1 MTTAT
6 QQSSQTE
13 RRWEDIGEP
22 TRFEWDQGPER
33 VSPHQAGRT
42 ERTARGLGWFSI
54 GLGLAEVAAPRR
66 MARLIGVEDDD
77 THRNILFAYGLREI
91 ASGLAI
97 LAGDRP
103 TGAVWARVGGDLMDL
118 AFLGRA
124 MTSHRSERGKVAL
137 ATAAVLGVT
146 ALDVMTGQRLKQQ
159 SDRTHASGDRRIGT
173 GAIDVQQSITI
184 GRPPEE
190 IYRFWRD
197 FQNLPRFM
205 EHLESVQVIDER
217 RSHWKVRAPA
227 GSSVEWDASIVED
240 RPNEAIVWRS
250 ESTADVPNRGTVRF
264 KPAPGNR
271 GTEIHVSLQYEPPG
285 GRLGALVAKL
295 FGEEPAQQ
303 VNADLRRL
311 KQVIETGEVVHSDAS
326 IHRGMHPAQPSAE
339 SAKARGER

>member
-1 MTTAT
+1 MTTAI
-6 QQSSQTE
+6 QQPNRTG

-22 TRFEWDQGPER
+22 SRFEWDQGPENL
-33 VSPHQAGRT
+33 SPPPADRT
-42 ERTARGLGWFSI
+42 VRTARGLGWFSI

-97 LAGDRP
+97 LAGERP

-124 MTSHRSERGKVAL
+124 MASDRSERGKVAL

-146 ALDVMTGQRLKQQ
+146 ALDVMTGQRL
-159 SDRTHASGDRRIGT
+159 RRQTDGGKGLSS
-173 GAIDVQQSITI
+173 GAIDVRQSITI
-184 GRPPEE
+184 GRPPDEL
-190 IYRFWRD
+190 YRFWRD
-197 FQNLPRFM
+197 FRNLPQFM
-205 EHLESVQVIDER
+205 EHLESVQVLDER
-217 RSHWKVRAPA
+217 RSHWKAKAPA

-240 RPNEAIVWRS
+240 RPNEAIAWQS
-250 ESTADVPNRGTVRF
+250 EPQADVPNRGTVRF
-264 KPAPGNR
+264 KPAPGNL
-271 GTEIHVSLQYEPPG
+271 GTEIHVSLQYDPPG

-295 FGEEPAQQ
+295 FGEEPSQQ
-303 VNADLRRL
+303 VKSDLRRL

-339 SAKARGER
+339 AAKLGGDR